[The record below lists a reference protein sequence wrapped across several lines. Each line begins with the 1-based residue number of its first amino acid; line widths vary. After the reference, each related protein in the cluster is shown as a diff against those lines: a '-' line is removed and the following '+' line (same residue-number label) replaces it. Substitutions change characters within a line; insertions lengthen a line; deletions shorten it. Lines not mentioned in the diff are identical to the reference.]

1 MAELAADRAGEI
13 KVKEMSLAEDRF
25 EVAAEEIQNEY
36 VAEQVPWAIV
46 EKHGGDKLPGV
57 GVAHTA
63 ITDAE
68 VIANEPG
75 LIGFEKKLHGK
86 DRQVC
91 ADQRQE
97 NYPLAL
103 RPGLRVGRV
112 LSAGQMHR
120 PRVSQRRRIVDSEI
134 GSYVHARKLLHAR
147 FL

>member
-1 MAELAADRAGEI
+1 
-13 KVKEMSLAEDRF
+13 MSLAQDRF

-36 VAEQVPWAIV
+36 VAEQVPWAIM
-46 EKHGGDKLPGV
+46 EKHGGDKLPGE

-75 LIGFEKKLHGK
+75 LIGVEKKLDGK

-97 NYPLAL
+97 NYTLAL
-103 RPGLRVGRV
+103 RPRQRVGRGV
-112 LSAGQMHR
+112 TAGQMQLV
-120 PRVSQRRRIVDSEI
+120 RVAQ
-134 GSYVHARKLLHAR
+134 
-147 FL
+147 

>member
-13 KVKEMSLAEDRF
+13 KVKEMSLAE
-25 EVAAEEIQNEY
+25 ELQNEY

-134 GSYVHARKLLHAR
+134 DNRTR
-147 FL
+147 

>member
-1 MAELAADRAGEI
+1 MAELAADCAGEI

-46 EKHGGDKLPGV
+46 EKHGGDELPGV

-68 VIANEPG
+68 VIANESG

-120 PRVSQRRRIVDSEI
+120 PRVSQRCRIVDSEI